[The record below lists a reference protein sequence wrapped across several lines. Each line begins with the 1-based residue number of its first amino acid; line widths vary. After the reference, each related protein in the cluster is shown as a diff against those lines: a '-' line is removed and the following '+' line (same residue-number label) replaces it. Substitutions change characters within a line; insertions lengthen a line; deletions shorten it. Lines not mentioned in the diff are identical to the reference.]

1 MAYRISASDIKNEEA
16 LDRIR
21 AKERVLL
28 QSHGKTIGVII
39 SAKEFKMLEKLREEE
54 IERLEDEE
62 DRKAVLKARR
72 DLKSGKTTTIPLENL
87 LKKYGM
93 E

>member
-16 LDRIR
+16 LERIR
-21 AKERVLL
+21 AKEHVLL
-28 QSHGKTIGVII
+28 QSRGRTIGVII
-39 SAKEFKMLEKLREEE
+39 SAKEFKMLERLEEE

-62 DRKAVLKARR
+62 DCR
-72 DLKSGKTTTIPLENL
+72 DAERIMQEIKSGKADTISLEDL

>member
-1 MAYRISASDIKNEEA
+1 MAYRIPVSDIKNEEV
-16 LDRIR
+16 LERIR

-28 QSHGKTIGVII
+28 QSRGKTIGVII
-39 SAKEFKMLEKLREEE
+39 SAKEFKVLEKLEAE

-62 DRKAVLKARR
+62 DCKDAERIMREI
-72 DLKSGKTTTIPLENL
+72 KSGKTDTISLEDL